1 MRYLEITVAAVFFA
15 MGIRS
20 LIYWIRRPFEG
31 GDTTDQLLFSL
42 FVTGRVAIWFA
53 FGGVFLIYAWVGTR
67 GQAFLD
73 DVADFSWYVLVIL
86 ALAALQFVTTFLL
99 GRRTPNG

>member
-15 MGIRS
+15 MGVRS
-20 LIYWIRRPFEG
+20 LVYWIRRPFEG
-31 GDTTDQLLFSL
+31 GDTTDQVLFSL
-42 FVTGRVAIWFA
+42 FVTGRVATWFA
-53 FGGVFLIYAWVGTR
+53 FGGLFLIYAWVGTR

-73 DVADFSWYVLVIL
+73 DVADFSWYLLVIVVL
-86 ALAALQFVTTFLL
+86 SAMQFVTTFLL